1 MITKLSFQRCGGED
15 DERGMSMSELLV
27 SMLIFSVLLTVVA
40 GMYVSITRSSN
51 QSQAIDASTRVA
63 ANAMNEVSLVIRN
76 GTTIAQSGTTDLISA
91 FPEATSDTLTVYS
104 ILDSTSAGLTPVKV
118 KFWINEDRELIETRW
133 TATRSGDYWTWPTGT
148 SSTSRNLSGS
158 LLVSEDKPL
167 FTYLDESGAKI
178 SGGSGGTL
186 GSDQRA
192 KVTSVSITMRV
203 EAADGG
209 ADLRTVDL
217 DNVVG
222 VPNLGNVRQE

>member
-1 MITKLSFQRCGGED
+1 
-15 DERGMSMSELLV
+15 MSELLV
-27 SMLIFSVLLTVVA
+27 SMLVFSVLLTVVA

-76 GTTIAQSGTTDLISA
+76 GTTITQASTTDLIAA
-91 FPEATSDTLTVYS
+91 FPEAKSDSLTVYS

-118 KFWINEDRELIETRW
+118 QFWINADRELIETRW
-133 TATRSGDYWTWPTGT
+133 AATKTGEYWTWPSSTP
-148 SSTSRNLSGS
+148 STSRNLSGS
-158 LLVSEDKPL
+158 LLVSEEKPL
-167 FTYLDESGAKI
+167 FTYLDEAGTKI
-178 SGGSGGTL
+178 TGGTNGTL
-186 GSDQRA
+186 SPDQRA